1 MALAKLHPKAPKT
14 LTKPGR
20 HSDGGGLYL
29 NIKKSGA
36 KSWVFIYKR
45 KGKTNE
51 RGLGGIN
58 AVSLSRARELAATCR
73 QAVADGFDPR
83 DVLNPKAGKTFLEAA
98 TSLMDKKGIK
108 KLSPKSVYQWERSL
122 LELMEPLHKEP
133 IADITTVDVVR
144 VLAPIWNT
152 TPETGRRTRA
162 RVEGVFSYAKV
173 MGWRTADNPAAFK
186 GTLEHVL
193 EKHTDEVQ
201 HFAALPYAELPA
213 FMDELKT
220 RPALSARL
228 MEFTILT
235 AARTSE
241 ACGASWDEIDLE
253 QQRWTIPAERMKK
266 GKAHIVPLSDAAIDV
281 LKPLHAGRISE
292 WVFPSP
298 SPKTP
303 LSTGA
308 MAALLKRM
316 GRKDI
321 TVHGW
326 RSTFRDWAGDETAFS
341 RDVIEFSLSHIVGD
355 QAERSYRRK
364 TALEKR
370 TRLMD
375 AWGDYCLD
383 NAGNVVRL
391 RRTQTNA

>member
-1 MALAKLHPKAPKT
+1 MALAKLHPKATKT

-29 NIKKSGA
+29 NIKKTGA
-36 KSWVFIYKR
+36 KSWVFLYKR

-58 AVSLSRARELAATCR
+58 AVSLSRARELAAICR
-73 QAVADGFDPR
+73 EAVADGIDPR

-98 TSLMDKKGIK
+98 TSLMEKKGIR

-122 LELMEPLHKEP
+122 FELMKGLHNQP
-133 IADITTVDVVR
+133 IADITTADVVSHLSP
-144 VLAPIWNT
+144 VWVN

-162 RVEGVFSYAKV
+162 RVEQVFSYAKV

-193 EKHTDEVQ
+193 EKHTDEIQ
-201 HFAALPYAELPA
+201 HFAALPYSELPA
-213 FMDELKT
+213 FMEAL
-220 RPALSARL
+220 RERNGLSARL
-228 MEFTILT
+228 MQFTILT

-241 ACGASWDEIDLE
+241 ACAVSWDEIDFDKRL
-253 QQRWTIPAERMKK
+253 WTIPAERMKT
-266 GKAHIVPLSDAAIDV
+266 GKVHVVPLSDAVINILEA
-281 LKPLHAGRISE
+281 LRTARISE
-292 WVFPSP
+292 WVFPSGD
-298 SPKTP
+298 SRKH

-316 GRKDI
+316 DRKDI
-321 TVHGW
+321 TAHGF
-326 RSTFRDWAGDETAFS
+326 RSTFRDWAGDETGFS

-355 QAERSYRRK
+355 GAERAYRRGS
-364 TALEKR
+364 AIEKR
-370 TRLMD
+370 ARLMQ
-375 AWGDYCLD
+375 AWADY
-383 NAGNVVRL
+383 AKGEQTGNVVKL
-391 RRTQTNA
+391 ATA